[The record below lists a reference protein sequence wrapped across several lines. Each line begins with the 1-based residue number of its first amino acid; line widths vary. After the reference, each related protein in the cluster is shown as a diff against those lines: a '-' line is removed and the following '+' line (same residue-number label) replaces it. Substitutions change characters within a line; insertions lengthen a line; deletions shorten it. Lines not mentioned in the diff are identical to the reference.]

1 MAKFVYIYTGGSMPE
16 TEEEGKQVMQAWT
29 DWLGGMGDHV
39 VDQGAPFGASAPV
52 NGGKLSGIEEADTLK
67 ATRLFND
74 DALIIDVR
82 EDKEFAAGH
91 IPRAK
96 HIPLGQLSSRL
107 QELEKFKA
115 KPILVTCRSGQRSA
129 RACNMLKKAGFET
142 VYNQAG
148 GIIAWERA
156 NLPVAK

>member
-1 MAKFVYIYTGGSMPE
+1 MDVQFLQQNWMLVAVTAVSGAMLIWSFIGS
-16 TEEEGKQVMQAWT
+16 
-29 DWLGGMGDHV
+29 
-39 VDQGAPFGASAPV
+39 
-52 NGGKLSGIEEADTLK
+52 KLSGIEEADTLK
-67 ATRLFND
+67 ATRLYND
-74 DALIIDVR
+74 DALILDVR
-82 EDKEFAAGH
+82 EDKEFSAGH
-91 IPRAK
+91 IPKAK
-96 HIPLGQLSSRL
+96 HIPLGQLANRL

-129 RACNMLKKAGFET
+129 RACGMLKKAGFET

>member
-1 MAKFVYIYTGGSMPE
+1 MDVQFLQQNWMLAAVAAVS
-16 TEEEGKQVMQAWT
+16 
-29 DWLGGMGDHV
+29 
-39 VDQGAPFGASAPV
+39 GAMLVWSFI
-52 NGGKLSGIEEADTLK
+52 GGKLSGIEEADTLK
-67 ATRLFND
+67 ATRLYND
-74 DALIIDVR
+74 DALVLDVR

-91 IPRAK
+91 IPKAK
-96 HIPLGQLSSRL
+96 HIPLGQLAGRMK
-107 QELEKFKA
+107 ELDKFKD

-129 RACNMLKKAGFET
+129 RACGMLKKAGFET

>member
-1 MAKFVYIYTGGSMPE
+1 MVANMDIQFMQQNWMLVALAGISGIMLVWSFIGS
-16 TEEEGKQVMQAWT
+16 KI
-29 DWLGGMGDHV
+29 
-39 VDQGAPFGASAPV
+39 
-52 NGGKLSGIEEADTLK
+52 SGIEQADTLK

-74 DALIIDVR
+74 DALVIDVR
-82 EDKEFAAGH
+82 EEKEFATGH
-91 IPRAK
+91 IPKAR

-107 QELEKFKA
+107 QELDKFKS

-129 RACNMLKKAGFET
+129 RACGMLKKAGFET

-156 NLPVAK
+156 NLPVTK